1 MSRYLTLPTYQ
12 DGLNK
17 TMLAMTLDVIAETQ
31 HPTLVAEQAAAVV
44 LNQIKMPDGVALYAQ
59 SELGHVLI
67 TCIHINGDAK
77 RASAPAWAYMPK
89 TGRVARPLFDTIM
102 ECIHLICD
110 MSEALLHRGAR

>member
-17 TMLAMTLDVIAETQ
+17 AMLAMTLDVIAETQ

-44 LNQIKMPDGVALYAQ
+44 LNEIKMPDGVALSAQ
-59 SELGHVLI
+59 SEQGQVLI
-67 TCIHINGDAK
+67 TCIHTDGDSK
-77 RASAPAWAYMPK
+77 MCTVPAWVNVLDG
-89 TGRVARPLFDTIM
+89 GRVARPLMDTLM

-110 MSEALLHRGAR
+110 MSETLLHRGAR